1 MLSKTI
7 ILSLISL
14 INLTSAKFFG
24 RDETTSDDI
33 LTAFVSD
40 VDGNIDQYLTYVEE
54 HSAEGISLLTLL
66 EELRTF
72 TDDSYTKLGNA
83 GVRAT
88 ISQFVTGLPW
98 YTERFLHHDVTTVS
112 ASALELDLNSAATT
126 SSSIE
131 ITGSS
136 KSTKTYYVTAES
148 TYYPSGDNNDEST
161 ETESTDSEDEST
173 ETSSDLTT
181 STDSTTSETPEITTE
196 NKANTLLFG
205 TAPLGVALI
214 AAIGILI

>member
-1 MLSKTI
+1 MQV
-7 ILSLISL
+7 
-14 INLTSAKFFG
+14 
-24 RDETTSDDI
+24 
-33 LTAFVSD
+33 FV
-40 VDGNIDQYLTYVEE
+40 L
-54 HSAEGISLLTLL
+54 
-66 EELRTF
+66 
-72 TDDSYTKLGNA
+72 
-83 GVRAT
+83 
-88 ISQFVTGLPW
+88 
-98 YTERFLHHDVTTVS
+98 RFLNLLLVYH
-112 ASALELDLNSAATT
+112 AATT

-196 NKANTLLFG
+196 NKANTLLFS